1 MFDLLCVCFKLTCKL
16 PGGGGGGPNC
26 IFVQFSLEMRS
37 RITQATSQVKEL
49 LAMFISFQ

>member
-16 PGGGGGGPNC
+16 PGGEGPNC